1 MFGFTSYHQYW
12 SFNIM
17 TYKPQDWEVIEL
29 FDSTNK
35 TVSEVARNFGLTSE
49 QVKKILMAQP
59 EWND

>member
-1 MFGFTSYHQYW
+1 
-12 SFNIM
+12 M

-35 TVSEVARNFGLTSE
+35 TVAEVARNFGLTSE